1 MKKLI
6 VFPAIIL
13 FILISCK
20 ENSVDNESKLPSP
33 MNNLK
38 YEFGLCDS
46 SWKFVGELDTID
58 YSYPDNF
65 NYQNL
70 VYRSIR
76 VRGKKINI
84 NVGGIALGEDDFT
97 LLTQCLMPFLDTS
110 WAEFPFE
117 QKGYTPK
124 NYITLKP
131 VKFNP
136 FQPNSQTSTTRD
148 TTEFQLM
155 FVNLVNPSGTKM
167 TIMAPMQYIQEY
179 RSTIKEDAKF
189 VYGNSSFEAKCVEIY
204 FRRIVRPPTLNDWK
218 FPRQSNDT
226 TLNKFYQKNDN
237 EFIADI
243 VEATFYY
250 RKMLLI
256 EIRIHHSTVSGDR
269 LYKWKLLNAKVK

>member
-1 MKKLI
+1 
-6 VFPAIIL
+6 
-13 FILISCK
+13 
-20 ENSVDNESKLPSP
+20 
-33 MNNLK
+33 
-38 YEFGLCDS
+38 
-46 SWKFVGELDTID
+46 
-58 YSYPDNF
+58 
-65 NYQNL
+65 
-70 VYRSIR
+70 
-76 VRGKKINI
+76 
-84 NVGGIALGEDDFT
+84 VGGIALGEDDFT

-256 EIRIHHSTVSGDR
+256 EIRIQHSTVSGDR